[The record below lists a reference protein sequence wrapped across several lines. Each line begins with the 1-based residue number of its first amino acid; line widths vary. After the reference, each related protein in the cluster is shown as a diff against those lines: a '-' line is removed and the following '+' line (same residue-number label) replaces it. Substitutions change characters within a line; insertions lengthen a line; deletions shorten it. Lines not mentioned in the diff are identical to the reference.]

1 MCTSFKLKSHIYEN
15 KSSQLLVEHLRGVAR
30 IAKETSQL
38 NGIDD
43 KEIMNVIE
51 ILGLC
56 HDFGKASSYFQKYLE
71 GKYNGDLKKH
81 GEISAY
87 FTYYM
92 LPERWKLIGFICVK
106 RHHGNIDI
114 ENNSFFATENEE
126 VLKEISKDIKS
137 NIEELK
143 LIYKCDLE
151 KFFSKMGDGTLI
163 KEVEL
168 AFIKRTSTMKRKTI
182 KEQQQEFMWLQYL
195 WSLLLTG
202 DKTQLITGKTFKNIQ
217 GLSERFTLNYKNNIR
232 KSLIE
237 RIPGIEKSPLFN
249 IREEIYDSTISSINS
264 LDIEKDRKLS
274 INVPTGTGKTIAV
287 YGAAF
292 RLSERLIEEKG
303 IVPNIIYNIPFM
315 SVIDQNYDVLEEIL
329 TANEVD
335 ISTDLILK
343 YHSMSP
349 IEYKDYEEKE
359 YKNYDARFLVENW
372 QSTVITTT
380 FVQLFNS
387 IFKSGVNS
395 IVHRF
400 HKLAGSIVILDE
412 VQAVP
417 TKYYPII
424 EDLFNILCD
433 NFNCYIITV
442 TATKPLFLEG
452 KELVIN
458 NHIIFKEMNRI
469 IFENNTHI
477 PLYLNEFKEVVLD
490 DIKHNNDKSI
500 LIILNTVKSTLD
512 VFDYLKAELGESR
525 KIIYLST
532 EIIPKVRLEI
542 IKEIKD
548 SKDKYILISTQLI
561 EAGVDLDFD
570 IVYRDI
576 APMDCINQSAGRA
589 NRNGAKG
596 TGIVKLYKLMNNN
609 NKIFA
614 FFVYSN
620 SLLEATLTI
629 LKDKRVIEENEL
641 WEINNEYFAKVK
653 EVTDNHSLEEY
664 KTYCEYIKNL
674 RLQDIRKFELIE
686 ENKNKIDVIIRYNDE
701 VEKYINIIENSK
713 DYCEQDVI
721 NGWRGLNKYK
731 IAVNKEVVKDMVYE
745 IKGSNFLNGL
755 DYDKNRGIIR
765 RSSVII

>member
-163 KEVEL
+163 KEVKL

-576 APMDCINQSAGRA
+576 APMDCINQSSGRA

>member
-163 KEVEL
+163 KEVKL

>member
-51 ILGLC
+51 ILCLC

-71 GKYNGDLKKH
+71 GKYNGELKKH

-163 KEVEL
+163 KEVKL